1 MWNKNLEARFI
12 LSSQRKKR
20 NLAPDSIKG
29 IVKDVI
35 IVAACL
41 AVIWIGLTA
50 YFGAQNPFYVVSSGS
65 MYPELAM
72 YDIIVISGP
81 AAMFDAKK
89 FEDVKIGDIIVFDRP
104 KDHDKV
110 IVHRVVAV
118 VDDDPLTLRTK
129 GDNNQNSMV
138 GTDYPI
144 TEEEYKGTVV
154 RIGDI
159 FGTGQTHVI
168 PQVGY
173 ITKILQPPINYIII
187 AVIIGIMI
195 IRQIY
200 KKDKKKLSE
209 INDSN
214 ESQPNERMDQLSND
228 AEYVEPRDFTTQE
241 KKPMK
246 KLDAENTKS
255 EGIPEFFLDKEEEYE
270 EKK

>member
-1 MWNKNLEARFI
+1 M
-12 LSSQRKKR
+12 SSIR
-20 NLAPDSIKG
+20 G
-29 IVKDVI
+29 IVKDII
-35 IVAACL
+35 IVATCV

-72 YDIIVISGP
+72 HDIIVISGH
-81 AAMFDAKK
+81 AL
-89 FEDVKIGDIIVFDRP
+89 FEDVRIGDIIVFDRP

-144 TEEEYKGTVV
+144 TEEEYKGTV
-154 RIGDI
+154 I
-159 FGTGQTHVI
+159 HVI

-195 IRQIY
+195 IRSYFSNLY
-200 KKDKKKLSE
+200 KKVESIESE
-209 INDSN
+209 IKDYDK
-214 ESQPNERMDQLSND
+214 SQPNEKIDGDLSWLDNYKN
-228 AEYVEPRDFTTQE
+228 ASKDFTTQE
-241 KKPMK
+241 KKSE
-246 KLDAENTKS
+246 ENTKS
-255 EGIPEFFLDKEEEYE
+255 EGIPEFFLDREKESE

>member
-1 MWNKNLEARFI
+1 M
-12 LSSQRKKR
+12 SSIR
-20 NLAPDSIKG
+20 G
-29 IVKDVI
+29 IVKDIII
-35 IVAACL
+35 IVTFV

-50 YFGAQNPFYVVSSGS
+50 YFGAENPFYVVSSGS

-72 YDIIVISGP
+72 HDIIVISGH
-81 AAMFDAKK
+81 AL
-89 FEDVKIGDIIVFDRP
+89 FEDVRIGDIIVFDRP

-144 TEEEYKGTVV
+144 TEEEYKGTV
-154 RIGDI
+154 I
-159 FGTGQTHVI
+159 HVI

-195 IRQIY
+195 IRQISKNKAGKYYEQIKAEPEKIEADLSWLDNY
-200 KKDKKKLSE
+200 KNASK
-209 INDSN
+209 
-214 ESQPNERMDQLSND
+214 
-228 AEYVEPRDFTTQE
+228 DFTTQE
-241 KKPMK
+241 KKSTEKPE
-246 KLDAENTKS
+246 ENTKS
-255 EGIPEFFLDKEEEYE
+255 EGIPEFFLDREKESE

>member
-1 MWNKNLEARFI
+1 M
-12 LSSQRKKR
+12 SSIR
-20 NLAPDSIKG
+20 G
-29 IVKDVI
+29 IVKDII
-35 IVAACL
+35 IVATCV

-72 YDIIVISGP
+72 HDIIVISGHAP
-81 AAMFDAKK
+81 
-89 FEDVKIGDIIVFDRP
+89 FEDVRIGDIIVFDRP

-110 IVHRVVAV
+110 IVHRVVAY

-129 GDNNQNSMV
+129 GDNNQNSIV

-144 TEEEYKGTVV
+144 TEEEYKGTV
-154 RIGDI
+154 I
-159 FGTGQTHVI
+159 HVI

-195 IRQIY
+195 IRQIAKN
-200 KKDKKKLSE
+200 KKALTEQIKTESE
-209 INDSN
+209 IKDYG
-214 ESQPNERMDQLSND
+214 ESQPNEKMDGDLSWLDNYKN
-228 AEYVEPRDFTTQE
+228 ASKDFTTQE
-241 KKPMK
+241 KKSTEKPE
-246 KLDAENTKS
+246 ENTKS
-255 EGIPEFFLDKEEEYE
+255 EGIPEFFLDREKESE